1 MAILRRASVLR
12 RCDGGE
18 RARERE
24 GLLCP
29 YDFTVVI
36 ARAYGTGTYLAPDSI
51 GNRFEVDGWGDPY
64 SKHGMNQGMAG
75 IEAPKQQDR
84 KTIAESTARECP

>member
-1 MAILRRASVLR
+1 LAILRRASVLR
-12 RCDGGE
+12 RRDGGE

-24 GLLCP
+24 GLSCP

-36 ARAYGTGTYLAPDSI
+36 ALAYGTGRYLAPDSI

-64 SKHGMNQGMAG
+64 SKHGINQVMAG
-75 IEAPKQQDR
+75 IEAQKQQDR
-84 KTIAESTARECP
+84 KTIAESKARECP